1 MLDPGPGYAKVSEGR
16 NPFPP
21 NLEAPRGA
29 AMTGRRRYAALA
41 LVVTAVVAVIAFI
54 EIVVSPPDPTV
65 GVGLPGQDEAQP
77 AATVAAGEPT
87 SASSSVVAAA
97 KVELRLEPQVEP
109 TVAGTPAVT
118 ASPPTAATA
127 APVPAASAPTP
138 PPTPQVVVGQL
149 PELPVIGAA
158 PEFAGITAWLNSEVL
173 TMNSLRGRPVLIDFW
188 TFGCI
193 NCIRTLPHVR
203 AWHDAYA
210 PHGLVIVGVHTPE
223 FRHEYV
229 EENVRESLPSRGV
242 IWPVAMDN
250 DYKTW
255 RAYQNRFWPHKFL
268 IDQEGRI
275 RYHHIGEG
283 AYQETE
289 KAIRALLAERGTDL
303 SHIPLSSASIPR
315 KTTPSP
321 STGPR
326 SIFAGSGFAFGSY
339 LANPTGTPDDG
350 VRLFTDDVE
359 RNAEAIYLDGRWNWV
374 PNAALA
380 QPQADETARFSVPFH
395 ARTVAASFGASA
407 DEPIRVLVT
416 VDDAPIPADRRGG
429 DVLTGPDGQTHIQ
442 VDQFRLYDILRN
454 GAERVGELQ
463 FSVGSPGLA
472 LYAVSLT

>member
-1 MLDPGPGYAKVSEGR
+1 
-16 NPFPP
+16 
-21 NLEAPRGA
+21 
-29 AMTGRRRYAALA
+29 MTNRQRYGALA
-41 LVVTAVVAVIAFI
+41 LVVVAVIGAIALI

-65 GVGLPGQDEAQP
+65 GVGLPGADEVQATAPTQAVAAVTVVASP
-77 AATVAAGEPT
+77 PAVAADTTAAATSAPTAAQTALPPAT
-87 SASSSVVAAA
+87 SA
-97 KVELRLEPQVEP
+97 
-109 TVAGTPAVT
+109 
-118 ASPPTAATA
+118 PTAATSA
-127 APVPAASAPTP
+127 PTAPTSVPAPVTSAPTP
-138 PPTPQVVVGQL
+138 APAPQVVVGQL

-158 PEFAGITAWLNSEVL
+158 PEFAGVTAWLNSEVL
-173 TMNSLRGRPVLIDFW
+173 TMESLRGRPVLIDFW

-223 FRHEYV
+223 FRHEY
-229 EENVRESLPSRGV
+229 EEANVRESLPSRGV

-250 DYKTW
+250 GYKTW
-255 RAYQNRFWPHKFL
+255 RAYNNRFWPHKFL

-289 KAIRALLAERGTDL
+289 KAIRALLAEGGTEL

-326 SIFAGSGFAFGSY
+326 SLFAGSGFAFGSY
-339 LANPTGTPDDG
+339 LGNPIGTPEDG
-350 VRLFTDDVE
+350 ARVFTDNVE
-359 RNAEAIYLDGRWNWV
+359 HNAERLYLDGRWDWV

-380 QPQADETARFSVPFH
+380 QPQADETARISVPYH
-395 ARTVAASFGASA
+395 AHTVSVSFGSSG
-407 DEPIRVLVT
+407 DEPLHVVVT
-416 VDDAPIPADRRGG
+416 VDGEPIPADRRGG
-429 DVLTGPDGQTHIQ
+429 DVLTGPDGQTHLL

-454 GAERVGELQ
+454 GSESVGELQ
-463 FSVGSPGLA
+463 FSVGAPGLA

>member
-1 MLDPGPGYAKVSEGR
+1 
-16 NPFPP
+16 
-21 NLEAPRGA
+21 
-29 AMTGRRRYAALA
+29 MTARQRYAALA
-41 LVVTAVVAVIAFI
+41 LVVVAVIGAIALI

-65 GVGLPGQDEAQP
+65 GVGLPGQDQARTADMAPQSP

-87 SASSSVVAAA
+87 VASNSVVAAA
-97 KVELRLEPQVEP
+97 KVERRMELQVEP
-109 TVAGTPAVT
+109 TVAGTPAVA
-118 ASPPTAATA
+118 ASPPAAASASAPSASIVA
-127 APVPAASAPTP
+127 AVTPAPVTSVSTPVPA
-138 PPTPQVVVGQL
+138 PQVVVGQL

-158 PEFAGITAWLNSEVL
+158 PEFAGITAWLNSDVL
-173 TMNSLRGRPVLIDFW
+173 SMDELRGRPVLIDFW

-250 DYKTW
+250 GYKTW
-255 RAYQNRFWPHKFL
+255 RAYKNRFWPHKFL
-268 IDQEGRI
+268 IDREGRI

-289 KAIRALLAERGTDL
+289 KAIRALLAEGGTDL

-326 SIFAGSGFAFGSY
+326 SLFAGSGFAFGSY
-339 LANPTGTPDDG
+339 LGNPMGTPDAG
-350 VRLFTDDVE
+350 VRLFTDDVAHDAE
-359 RNAEAIYLDGRWNWV
+359 RLYLDGRWAWV

-380 QPQADETARFSVPFH
+380 QPEADETARVTVPFH
-395 ARTVAASFGASA
+395 AQAVSVSFGASG
-407 DEPIRVLVT
+407 DQPVRVLVT
-416 VDDAPIPADRRGG
+416 VDGAPIPADRRGG
-429 DVLTGPDGQTHIQ
+429 DVLTGPDGQTHVL
-442 VDQFRLYDILRN
+442 VDQFRLYQILRN
-454 GAERVGELQ
+454 GAPHVGELQ

-472 LYAVSLT
+472 VYTVSLT

>member
-1 MLDPGPGYAKVSEGR
+1 
-16 NPFPP
+16 
-21 NLEAPRGA
+21 
-29 AMTGRRRYAALA
+29 MTGRQRYAALA
-41 LVVTAVVAVIAFI
+41 LVVVAVIGAIALI

-65 GVGLPGQDEAQP
+65 GVGLPGADEAQT
-77 AATVAAGEPT
+77 AAPIAETAASTQAVVAAPVADTPGASATSAPSTPT
-87 SASSSVVAAA
+87 SAT
-97 KVELRLEPQVEP
+97 
-109 TVAGTPAVT
+109 TVATSAP
-118 ASPPTAATA
+118 
-127 APVPAASAPTP
+127 APVASAPTP
-138 PPTPQVVVGQL
+138 APTPQVVVGQL
-149 PELPVIGAA
+149 PELPVIGTA
-158 PEFAGITAWLNSEVL
+158 PEFAGVTAWLNSEVL
-173 TMNSLRGRPVLIDFW
+173 TMDELRGRPVLIDFW

-268 IDQEGRI
+268 IDQEGQI

-289 KAIRALLAERGTDL
+289 KAIRSLLAGAGTDL

-339 LANPTGTPDDG
+339 LGNPTDAPGEG
-350 VRLFTDDVE
+350 ARVFADDVE
-359 RNAEAIYLDGRWNWV
+359 RNAEAIYLEGRWDWV
-374 PNAALA
+374 SNAALA
-380 QPQADETARFSVPFH
+380 QPLADETARFSVPFH
-395 ARTVAASFGASA
+395 AQAVSMTFGTSDVA
-407 DEPIRVLVT
+407 PVRVLVT
-416 VDDAPIPADRRGG
+416 LDGEPIPADRRGG
-429 DVLTGPDGQTHIQ
+429 DVLSGPDGQTHLL
-442 VDQFRLYDILRN
+442 VDQFRLYDILKN
-454 GAERVGELQ
+454 GSESVGELQ
-463 FSVGSPGLA
+463 FTIAEPGLA
-472 LYAVSLT
+472 LYTVSLS

>member
-1 MLDPGPGYAKVSEGR
+1 
-16 NPFPP
+16 
-21 NLEAPRGA
+21 
-29 AMTGRRRYAALA
+29 MTGRQRYAALA
-41 LVVTAVVAVIAFI
+41 LVVVAVIGAIALI

-65 GVGLPGQDEAQP
+65 GVGLPGADEAQTAAPTQAVVASPPAAPAGTTAAATSAP
-77 AATVAAGEPT
+77 AATQTAPLATSVPTAPT
-87 SASSSVVAAA
+87 SV
-97 KVELRLEPQVEP
+97 P
-109 TVAGTPAVT
+109 
-118 ASPPTAATA
+118 
-127 APVPAASAPTP
+127 APVTSAPTP
-138 PPTPQVVVGQL
+138 APTPQVVVGQL

-158 PEFAGITAWLNSEVL
+158 PEFVGVTAWLNSEVL
-173 TMNSLRGRPVLIDFW
+173 TMDELRGRPVLIDFW

-255 RAYQNRFWPHKFL
+255 RAYNNRFWPHKFL

-289 KAIRALLAERGTDL
+289 KAIRALLAEDGTDL

-321 STGPR
+321 SMGPR

-339 LANPTGTPDDG
+339 VGNPTDAPGEG
-350 VRLFTDDVE
+350 ARVFADDVE
-359 RNAEAIYLDGRWNWV
+359 HNAEAIYLEGRWDWGSD
-374 PNAALA
+374 AALA
-380 QPQADETARFSVPFH
+380 QPRADETAMFSVPFH
-395 ARTVAASFGASA
+395 AQSVSMSFGTSGEA
-407 DEPIRVLVT
+407 PVRVLVT
-416 VDDAPIPADRRGG
+416 LDGEPIPADRRGG
-429 DVLTGPDGQTHIQ
+429 DVLDGPDGQTHLLI
-442 VDQFRLYDILRN
+442 DKFRLYDIVS
-454 GAERVGELQ
+454 GGSESVGELQ
-463 FSVGSPGLA
+463 FTIDDPGLA
-472 LYAVSLT
+472 LYTISLT

>member
-1 MLDPGPGYAKVSEGR
+1 
-16 NPFPP
+16 
-21 NLEAPRGA
+21 
-29 AMTGRRRYAALA
+29 MTGRQRYAALA
-41 LVVTAVVAVIAFI
+41 LVVVAVIGAIALI

-65 GVGLPGQDEAQP
+65 GVGLPGADEAQT
-77 AATVAAGEPT
+77 AAPIAETAAST
-87 SASSSVVAAA
+87 QAVVAA
-97 KVELRLEPQVEP
+97 P
-109 TVAGTPAVT
+109 VADTPG
-118 ASPPTAATA
+118 ASATSA
-127 APVPAASAPTP
+127 PSTTTSAPIVATSAPAPVASAPTP
-138 PPTPQVVVGQL
+138 APTPQVVVGQL
-149 PELPVIGAA
+149 PELPVIGTA
-158 PEFAGITAWLNSEVL
+158 PEFAGVTAWLNSEVL
-173 TMNSLRGRPVLIDFW
+173 TMDELRGRPVLIDFW

-268 IDQEGRI
+268 IDQEGQI

-289 KAIRALLAERGTDL
+289 KAIRSLLAEAGTDL

-339 LANPTGTPDDG
+339 LGNPTDAPGEG
-350 VRLFTDDVE
+350 ARVFADDVE
-359 RNAEAIYLDGRWNWV
+359 HNAEAIYLEGRWDWV
-374 PNAALA
+374 SNAALA
-380 QPQADETARFSVPFH
+380 KPLADETARFSVPFH
-395 ARTVAASFGASA
+395 AQAVSMSFGTSDVA
-407 DEPIRVLVT
+407 PVRVLVT
-416 VDDAPIPADRRGG
+416 LDGEPIPADRRGG
-429 DVLTGPDGQTHIQ
+429 DVVSGPDGQTHLL
-442 VDQFRLYDILRN
+442 VDQFRLYDILKN
-454 GAERVGELQ
+454 GSESVGELQ
-463 FSVGSPGLA
+463 FTIAEPGLA
-472 LYAVSLT
+472 LYTVSLS

>member
-1 MLDPGPGYAKVSEGR
+1 
-16 NPFPP
+16 
-21 NLEAPRGA
+21 
-29 AMTGRRRYAALA
+29 MTSRQRYTALA
-41 LVVTAVVAVIAFI
+41 LVVAAVIGAIALI
-54 EIVVSPPDPTV
+54 EILVSPPDPTV
-65 GVGLPGQDEAQP
+65 GVGLPGADEAQTGAP
-77 AATVAAGEPT
+77 TAESPVPGPTVAAATVAVTPRAPVT
-87 SASSSVVAAA
+87 SAPN
-97 KVELRLEPQVEP
+97 VE
-109 TVAGTPAVT
+109 T
-118 ASPPTAATA
+118 
-127 APVPAASAPTP
+127 SAPTP
-138 PPTPQVVVGQL
+138 DPTPQVVVGQL

-173 TMNSLRGRPVLIDFW
+173 TMDELRGRPVLIDFW

-255 RAYQNRFWPHKFL
+255 RAFQNRFWPHKFL

-289 KAIRALLAERGTDL
+289 KAIRALLAEDGTDL
-303 SHIPLSSASIPR
+303 SHIPLSSASIPN

-326 SIFAGSGFAFGSY
+326 SLFAGSGFAFGSF
-339 LANPTGTPDDG
+339 LGNPTGTPEDG
-350 VRLFTDDVE
+350 ARVFTDNVE
-359 RNAEAIYLDGRWNWV
+359 HNAERLYLDGRWDWV

-380 QPQADETARFSVPFH
+380 QPQADQAARLSVPFH
-395 ARTVAASFGASA
+395 AQYVAASFGASGDA
-407 DEPIRVLVT
+407 PVRVVVT
-416 VDDAPIPADRRGG
+416 LDGAPIPTDRRGG
-429 DVLTGPDGQTHIQ
+429 DVLTAPDGQTHLL

-454 GAERVGELQ
+454 GAESVGELQ
-463 FSVGSPGLA
+463 FTIAEPGLA
-472 LYAVSLT
+472 IYAISLT

>member
-1 MLDPGPGYAKVSEGR
+1 
-16 NPFPP
+16 
-21 NLEAPRGA
+21 
-29 AMTGRRRYAALA
+29 MTSRQRYTALA
-41 LVVTAVVAVIAFI
+41 LVVVAVIGAIALI

-65 GVGLPGQDEAQP
+65 GVGLPGADEAQTAAP
-77 AATVAAGEPT
+77 TQAVMAATVAASPP
-87 SASSSVVAAA
+87 A
-97 KVELRLEPQVEP
+97 
-109 TVAGTPAVT
+109 VAGTTVATTSAP
-118 ASPPTAATA
+118 ASPVPTAATS
-127 APVPAASAPTP
+127 APVAATSAPAP
-138 PPTPQVVVGQL
+138 PSTPQVVVGQL
-149 PELPVIGAA
+149 PDLPVIGAA
-158 PEFAGITAWLNSEVL
+158 PEFTGITAWLNSEVL
-173 TMNSLRGRPVLIDFW
+173 TMDELRGRPVLIDFW

-289 KAIRALLAERGTDL
+289 KAIRALLAEDGTDL
-303 SHIPLSSASIPR
+303 SHIPLSSASIPN

-326 SIFAGSGFAFGSY
+326 SLFAGSGFAFGSF
-339 LANPTGTPDDG
+339 LGNPTGTPEDG
-350 VRLFTDDVE
+350 ARVFTDNVE
-359 RNAEAIYLDGRWNWV
+359 HNAERLYLDGRWDWV

-380 QPQADETARFSVPFH
+380 QPQADQAARLSVPFH
-395 ARTVAASFGASA
+395 AQYVAASFGASGDA
-407 DEPIRVLVT
+407 PVRVVVT
-416 VDDAPIPADRRGG
+416 LDGAPIPTDRRGG
-429 DVLTGPDGQTHIQ
+429 DVLTEPDGQTHLL

-454 GAERVGELQ
+454 GAESVVELQ
-463 FSVGSPGLA
+463 FTIAEPGLA
-472 LYAVSLT
+472 IFA

>member
-1 MLDPGPGYAKVSEGR
+1 
-16 NPFPP
+16 
-21 NLEAPRGA
+21 
-29 AMTGRRRYAALA
+29 MTGRQRYAALA
-41 LVVTAVVAVIAFI
+41 LVVVAVIGAIALI

-65 GVGLPGQDEAQP
+65 GVGLPGADEAQT
-77 AATVAAGEPT
+77 AAPT
-87 SASSSVVAAA
+87 QAVV
-97 KVELRLEPQVEP
+97 
-109 TVAGTPAVT
+109 
-118 ASPPTAATA
+118 ASPPAAAAGTTA
-127 APVPAASAPTP
+127 VAASAPTAAQTAP
-138 PPTPQVVVGQL
+138 PLATGAPAAATSAPIAPTSVPAPVTSAPTPAPTPQVVVGQL
-149 PELPVIGAA
+149 PDLPVIGTA

-173 TMNSLRGRPVLIDFW
+173 TMDELRGRPVLIDFW

-223 FRHEYV
+223 FRHEYE

-250 DYKTW
+250 GYKTW
-255 RAYQNRFWPHKFL
+255 RAYNNRFWPHKFL
-268 IDQEGRI
+268 IDQEGQI
-275 RYHHIGEG
+275 RFHHIGEG

-289 KAIRALLAERGTDL
+289 KAIRALLAEDGTDL

-326 SIFAGSGFAFGSY
+326 SLFAGSGFAFGSY
-339 LANPTGTPDDG
+339 LGNPIGTPEDG
-350 VRLFTDDVE
+350 ARVFTDNVE
-359 RNAEAIYLDGRWNWV
+359 HDAERLYLHGRWDWV

-380 QPQADETARFSVPFH
+380 QPQADETARVSVPFH
-395 ARTVAASFGASA
+395 AQNVSVSFRAAGE
-407 DEPIRVLVT
+407 EPVRVQVT
-416 VDDAPIPADRRGG
+416 VDGEPIPADRRGG
-429 DVLTGPDGQTHIQ
+429 DVMVGPGGETHFF

-454 GAERVGELQ
+454 GSESVGELQ
-463 FSVGSPGLA
+463 FSVGAPGLA

>member
-1 MLDPGPGYAKVSEGR
+1 
-16 NPFPP
+16 
-21 NLEAPRGA
+21 
-29 AMTGRRRYAALA
+29 MTGRQRYAALA
-41 LVVTAVVAVIAFI
+41 LVVVAVIGAIALI

-65 GVGLPGQDEAQP
+65 GVGLPGADEAQTAAPIAETP
-77 AATVAAGEPT
+77 ASTQA
-87 SASSSVVAAA
+87 VVAA
-97 KVELRLEPQVEP
+97 P
-109 TVAGTPAVT
+109 VADTPG
-118 ASPPTAATA
+118 ASATSAPSAATSA
-127 APVPAASAPTP
+127 PAPVASAPTP
-138 PPTPQVVVGQL
+138 APTPQVVVGQL
-149 PELPVIGAA
+149 PELPVIGTA
-158 PEFAGITAWLNSEVL
+158 PEFAGVTAWLNSEVL
-173 TMNSLRGRPVLIDFW
+173 TMDELRGRPVLIDFW

-203 AWHDAYA
+203 AWHDTYA

-268 IDQEGRI
+268 IDQEGQI

-289 KAIRALLAERGTDL
+289 KAIRSLLAEAGTDL

-339 LANPTGTPDDG
+339 LGNPTDAPGEG
-350 VRLFTDDVE
+350 ARVFADDVE
-359 RNAEAIYLDGRWNWV
+359 HNAEAIYLEGRWDWV
-374 PNAALA
+374 SNAALA
-380 QPQADETARFSVPFH
+380 EPLANETARFSVPFH
-395 ARTVAASFGASA
+395 AQAVSMSFGTSDVA
-407 DEPIRVLVT
+407 PVRVLVT
-416 VDDAPIPADRRGG
+416 LDGEPIPADRRGG
-429 DVLTGPDGQTHIQ
+429 DVLSGPDGQTHLL
-442 VDQFRLYDILRN
+442 VDQFRLYDILKN
-454 GAERVGELQ
+454 GSESVGELQ
-463 FSVGSPGLA
+463 FTIAEPGLA
-472 LYAVSLT
+472 LYTVSLS

>member
-1 MLDPGPGYAKVSEGR
+1 MNGR
-16 NPFPP
+16 Q
-21 NLEAPRGA
+21 
-29 AMTGRRRYAALA
+29 RYAALA
-41 LVVTAVVAVIAFI
+41 LVVVAVIGAIALI

-65 GVGLPGQDEAQP
+65 GVGLPGADEAQTAAPNAETP
-77 AATVAAGEPT
+77 ASTQAVVAAPVANTPGASATSAPSTPT
-87 SASSSVVAAA
+87 SAPNVATSA
-97 KVELRLEPQVEP
+97 P
-109 TVAGTPAVT
+109 
-118 ASPPTAATA
+118 
-127 APVPAASAPTP
+127 APVASAPTQA
-138 PPTPQVVVGQL
+138 PTPQVVVGQL
-149 PELPVIGAA
+149 PELPVIGTA
-158 PEFAGITAWLNSEVL
+158 PEFAGVTAWLNSEVL
-173 TMNSLRGRPVLIDFW
+173 TMDELRGRPVLIDFW

-255 RAYQNRFWPHKFL
+255 RAYNNRFWPHKFL
-268 IDQEGRI
+268 IDQEGQI

-289 KAIRALLAERGTDL
+289 KAIRSLLAEAGTDL

-326 SIFAGSGFAFGSY
+326 SLFAGSGFTFGSY
-339 LANPTGTPDDG
+339 LGNPTGMPEDG
-350 VRLFTDDVE
+350 AREFTDNVE
-359 RNAEAIYLDGRWNWV
+359 HSAERLYLDGRWDWV

-380 QPQADETARFSVPFH
+380 QPQADETARVSVPFH
-395 ARTVAASFGASA
+395 AHAVSVSFGASSG
-407 DEPIRVLVT
+407 EPLRVLVT
-416 VDDAPIPADRRGG
+416 VDGEPIPADRRGG
-429 DVLTGPDGQTHIQ
+429 DVLTGPDGQTHVL

-454 GAERVGELQ
+454 GSESVGELQ
-463 FSVGSPGLA
+463 FSVGAPGLA

>member
-1 MLDPGPGYAKVSEGR
+1 
-16 NPFPP
+16 
-21 NLEAPRGA
+21 
-29 AMTGRRRYAALA
+29 MTGRQRYAALA
-41 LVVTAVVAVIAFI
+41 LVVVAVIGAIALI

-65 GVGLPGQDEAQP
+65 GVGLPGADEAQTAAPIAETP
-77 AATVAAGEPT
+77 ASTQAVVAAPVADTPGASATSAPSTPT
-87 SASSSVVAAA
+87 SA
-97 KVELRLEPQVEP
+97 P
-109 TVAGTPAVT
+109 TVATSAP
-118 ASPPTAATA
+118 
-127 APVPAASAPTP
+127 APVASAPTP
-138 PPTPQVVVGQL
+138 APTPQVVVGQL
-149 PELPVIGAA
+149 PELPVIGTA
-158 PEFAGITAWLNSEVL
+158 PEFAGVTAWLNSEVL
-173 TMNSLRGRPVLIDFW
+173 TMDELRGRPVLIDFW

-255 RAYQNRFWPHKFL
+255 RAYNNRFWPHKFL
-268 IDQEGRI
+268 IDQEGQI

-289 KAIRALLAERGTDL
+289 KAIRSLLAEAGTDL

-339 LANPTGTPDDG
+339 LGNPTDARGEG
-350 VRLFTDDVE
+350 ARVFADDVE
-359 RNAEAIYLDGRWNWV
+359 HNAEAIYLEGRWDWV
-374 PNAALA
+374 SNAALA
-380 QPQADETARFSVPFH
+380 EPLANETARFSVPFH
-395 ARTVAASFGASA
+395 AQAVSMSFGTSDVA
-407 DEPIRVLVT
+407 PVRVLVT
-416 VDDAPIPADRRGG
+416 LDGEPIPADRRGG
-429 DVLTGPDGQTHIQ
+429 DVLSGPDGQTHLL
-442 VDQFRLYDILRN
+442 VDQFRLYDILKN
-454 GAERVGELQ
+454 GSESVGELQ
-463 FSVGSPGLA
+463 FTIAEPGLA
-472 LYAVSLT
+472 LYTVSLS

>member
-1 MLDPGPGYAKVSEGR
+1 
-16 NPFPP
+16 
-21 NLEAPRGA
+21 
-29 AMTGRRRYAALA
+29 MTGRQRYAALA
-41 LVVTAVVAVIAFI
+41 FVVVAVIGAIALI

-65 GVGLPGQDEAQP
+65 GVGLPGADEAQTAAPTPAVVARPP
-77 AATVAAGEPT
+77 AATAGT
-87 SASSSVVAAA
+87 TAAA
-97 KVELRLEPQVEP
+97 PS
-109 TVAGTPAVT
+109 A
-118 ASPPTAATA
+118 PTAAQTA
-127 APVPAASAPTP
+127 PPLATSAPIAPTSVPAPVTSAPTP
-138 PPTPQVVVGQL
+138 APTTQVVVGQL
-149 PELPVIGAA
+149 PELPVIGTA
-158 PEFAGITAWLNSEVL
+158 PEFAGVTAWLNSEVL
-173 TMNSLRGRPVLIDFW
+173 TMDALRGRPVLIDFW

-223 FRHEYV
+223 FRHEY
-229 EENVRESLPSRGV
+229 EEANVRESLPSRGV

-250 DYKTW
+250 GYKTW
-255 RAYQNRFWPHKFL
+255 RAYNNRFWPHKFL

-289 KAIRALLAERGTDL
+289 KAIRALLAEDGTDL

-326 SIFAGSGFAFGSY
+326 SLFAGSGFAFGSY
-339 LANPTGTPDDG
+339 LGNPIGTPEDG
-350 VRLFTDDVE
+350 ARVFTDDVE
-359 RNAEAIYLDGRWNWV
+359 HSAERLYLDGRWDWV

-380 QPQADETARFSVPFH
+380 QPQADETARVSVPFH
-395 ARTVAASFGASA
+395 AQNVSVSFGAAS
-407 DEPIRVLVT
+407 DEPVRVQVT
-416 VDDAPIPADRRGG
+416 VDGEPIPADRRGS
-429 DVLTGPDGQTHIQ
+429 DVMVGSGGQTHFF

-454 GAERVGELQ
+454 GSESVGELQ
-463 FSVGSPGLA
+463 FSVGAPGLA